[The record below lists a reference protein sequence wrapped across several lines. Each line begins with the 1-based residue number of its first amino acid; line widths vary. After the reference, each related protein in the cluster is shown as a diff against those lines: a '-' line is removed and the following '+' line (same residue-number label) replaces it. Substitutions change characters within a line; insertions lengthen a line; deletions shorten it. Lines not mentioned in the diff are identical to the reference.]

1 MNSPD
6 QDKALKTLN
15 PRSVWLPVVIA
26 LGIVT
31 LVVVTDENITWE
43 SVQALEQIAPG
54 ALVVTLLILV
64 LKDLFNMLRL
74 RLLSGG
80 EFSFGSV
87 VYVVLLWEFAI
98 AVTPPLIGATAVLIF
113 IMFKEGLS
121 FGKALAYTMLAAMMD
136 NFFFLTASP
145 LALWFSG
152 GQVLP
157 TNSELASSLGNGLS
171 YFFWLSYGLII
182 WYTFLMSATVLFL
195 PKTMRRLLEWLMS
208 FKWLKR
214 WKPAVIKQ
222 TQEMEL
228 ASRVL
233 KGKKPKYWL
242 SIIGCTYLVW
252 TLKYAIV
259 NALMAGFVPMELAD
273 HALALG
279 RHVIMW
285 VVMLV
290 SPSPGNA
297 GSAEI
302 IFSSFYGEYL
312 GDYTFITSLI
322 WRMVTFYPY
331 LLIGAVLLPRWTKRL
346 LKKSA

>member
-1 MNSPD
+1 MNSTEE
-6 QDKALKTLN
+6 DKALKTLN
-15 PRSVWLPVVIA
+15 PRSVWLPVIFSI
-26 LGIVT
+26 GIVT
-31 LVVVTDENITWE
+31 WVVMTDENITWE
-43 SVQALEQIAPG
+43 SVQAMGEIAPG
-54 ALVVTLLILV
+54 ALIVTLLLLV
-64 LKDLFNMLRL
+64 SKDLFNMLRL

-121 FGKALAYTMLAAMMD
+121 FGKALAYTLVAAMMD

-145 LALWFSG
+145 LAIWLSVG
-152 GQVLP
+152 EVLP
-157 TNSELASSLGNGLS
+157 ANAEFASSLGNSLS
-171 YFFWLSYGLII
+171 HFFWLSYGLII
-182 WYTFLMSATVLFL
+182 WYTLLMSATVLFL
-195 PKTMRRLLEWLMS
+195 PKTMRRLFEWLTS
-208 FKWLKR
+208 FRWLQR
-214 WKPAVIKQ
+214 WRPALLKQ
-222 TQEMEL
+222 SQEMEL
-228 ASRVL
+228 ASKVL
-233 KGKKPKYWL
+233 KGKKFVYWL
-242 SIIGCTYLVW
+242 SLIGCTYLVW
-252 TLKYAIV
+252 IMKYAII

-273 HALALG
+273 HGLALG

-302 IFSSFYGEYL
+302 IFPAFYGEFL
-312 GDYTFITSLI
+312 GEYTFITSLL

-331 LLIGAVLLPRWTKRL
+331 LLMGALLLPKWTARL
-346 LKKSA
+346 LKK